1 MTKMYLKSTVF
12 VKVFVAACR
21 QKAFANFISIG
32 LLLLTMVCSTET
44 KAQILAWNF
53 ANPTASAGNE
63 ASIGPITID
72 ANINNTPLV
81 RGAGIASSLLSSG
94 FGATNWENTTTTQAL
109 AQTANEY
116 IQFTLTPK
124 VGYTA
129 SLSSLSYRLRRSS
142 TGPDKFIW
150 RYSTD
155 GTNFFD
161 IGTFTS
167 FTTALTGGTAF
178 GPISISGIAAL
189 QSIPSTT
196 TVTFRLYA
204 WGASLTTGTFGVG
217 KSATAAAADN
227 SLVLAGTTAADGPK
241 LAVTPTSRTGFTY
254 VFGSGPSASQS
265 FSLSGTNLTGFPG
278 NITVS
283 APTDYET
290 SLDNIT
296 FNSAD
301 KTVAYTTATLAA
313 TTVYIRLKAGLSVG
327 NYDSE
332 LITCSGGGSADKTV
346 NCDGYVSPSS
356 SSDVI
361 AVAASE
367 SATIPSTQNANAP
380 LAIGTGAQVWSFTI
394 RDGGGSSDADILPT
408 IVNSITFAQAAGNSV
423 SNWSQAIKTISLFDG
438 ATPVTAT
445 VSVTATQI
453 QFTGMSLSVADNTNK
468 TITVRLSLNCGI
480 GGSNSDGDDFGFSL
494 SNANFTTASVI
505 TSSQKASFAAITSA
519 NGSNVIDVAA
529 TKLTFTVQPTNV
541 GVNASITPAV
551 IVTATD
557 ACNNIDKNFASI
569 VTITSTGTLT
579 STQAEAATN
588 GIATFAAIS
597 FSAAGTGLTLT
608 ATAPGVTLIV
618 STTFDVTSTTALN
631 PGDLMIVGFDT
642 YSSGTP
648 SGIDKL
654 SVANL
659 VPLLPGT
666 EFSVANMDY
675 EYNAAANVSTGR
687 WYSGNGDLTQTPPY
701 FTIKYNGSSN
711 LAKGSVICITIASDG
726 TVTDI
731 SVNGTTSALFS
742 VPVTPPVGNSVQFS
756 SADPDAFFL
765 MQGTFSADQAE
776 GTFKYKTFTGTVFGA
791 IQTKG
796 TFQDFSVA
804 GNAGGS
810 RVSRRY
816 PTLKCIEIS
825 MPSAATAFYGYYK
838 SAAAGGLHSG
848 SQHDL
853 ISAIGN
859 VATNWVTSATGT
871 GVDDLATTSTCS
883 NTFTVTTNVAYGY
896 WVGTASSK
904 DWYDCHN
911 WDNFAIPDATVNV
924 TIDASALN
932 DCQIDANTS
941 AYAAQLGNKGDAK
954 SVTINGRK
962 LIIENTGAIK
972 NRLDLAGNM
981 YIYAANGLDMSDGT
995 ATADGVINI
1004 KGNWTNTFANG
1015 FDPGQGEVNFNSTTS
1030 TQTITAGDGETFY
1043 NFTNSNSVAGGVVLA
1058 NNFANVTVSNIF
1070 SLTNGLLTINGNTL
1084 TLNGTVAGAGTG
1096 TLSGSNNSILTI
1108 GGTAGGSLGTIN
1120 FTAGSRL
1127 LNTLNMNRTG
1137 AGATAILGTDLAISN
1152 IANITSGILDA
1163 GTTTLNGAGGL
1174 TMTGG
1179 ELQIGKTGTT
1189 VPELSGTYALTGGVV
1204 NFKGTASQTIR
1215 AVNYYDLTS
1224 TSTGARVL
1232 ANSGTVGVASIF
1244 TPGTNTYTFTGST
1257 VDYNGSAAQNIAT
1270 FVSGASPGSTYNNLT
1285 LSNAGTKSLLAN
1297 TDVEGTLGLNNTITF
1312 ALGNNYL
1319 NIRSTATQT
1328 ARVGPVSASANISY
1342 GTGNFVIERYFP
1354 GRRSWRLI
1362 TAPVT
1367 VDATKSLYNSWQA
1380 GGAAPS
1386 GNGTYITGPGET
1398 AANGLDVS
1406 PQHNYSLKVFN
1417 QLTSQFDGV
1426 GNTKNTFISGITG
1439 TVGVPDNIGYF
1450 MFVRGDRTPA
1460 NLDPFN
1466 VAVIGN
1472 ATTLRDTGKIQT
1484 GTYVFNC
1491 NTNTG
1496 THKYTVIGNPYASP
1510 ADFNSLTKDN
1520 VANKFTV
1527 WDPTLNSVGGYAV
1540 WDGGVISPVGT
1551 AQTNSIIQS
1560 KQAFIVETTSSTT
1573 PSVTFTEP
1581 AKASTNN
1588 FLMFRP
1594 APNPAAS
1601 LIANLYTKNTN
1612 GTNHLADGVVAQ
1624 YDNEYAMGEDYLDA
1638 VKFTNVNETF
1648 CIKNGNSFYILER
1661 RPFAKAGDTIFFSL
1675 KRTRML
1681 NYRLEFTLSDIVKNK
1696 NLVAYLHDT
1705 YLKTSTALNMAGT
1718 TGFDFDIN
1726 NNTGSAAADRF
1737 FITFKRIARFNN
1749 MDAALAASNV
1759 VVNWANDNETI
1770 VDRYE
1775 VERSV
1780 DGTNFVK
1787 VAEATANENKNTL
1800 NSYSA
1805 IDFNPAPGIYYYRI
1819 KAIGSEY
1826 GVYDYTEAVKI
1837 KVVKD
1842 KTGMY
1847 VYPNPVM
1854 NNSIGLK
1861 MNTAIPEGVY
1871 GVRLLTSG
1879 GQVMMNSKL
1888 QHTKAASTESI
1899 NYPAYI
1905 TNGTYQLEVTG
1916 PDKKKTVIN
1925 IIIAN
1930 K

>member
-1 MTKMYLKSTVF
+1 MYLKSVVF
-12 VKVFVAACR
+12 AKALCTTFGR
-21 QKAFANFISIG
+21 KAFTSFISTV
-32 LLLLTMVCSTET
+32 LLLLATVCSNNT
-44 KAQILAWNF
+44 KAQVLGWNLF
-53 ANPTASAGNE
+53 GAAGNE
-63 ASIGPITID
+63 ASLGATTID

-81 RGAGIASSLLSSG
+81 RGAGITSALLG
-94 FGATNWENTTTTQAL
+94 NAFGATNWDAATTTQAL

-116 IQFTLTPK
+116 FQFTLTPK
-124 VGYTA
+124 TGFTA
-129 SLSSLSYRLRRSS
+129 SLSSISYRLRRSS
-142 TGPDKFIW
+142 TGPDKYIW

-155 GTNFFD
+155 GTTFND
-161 IGTFTS
+161 IVATLNTTFTTS
-167 FTTALTGGTAF
+167 LTGGTAF
-178 GPISISGIAAL
+178 GPISIAAITAL
-189 QSIPSTT
+189 QGIPSTT

-204 WGASLTTGTFGVG
+204 WGGTGGTFAIGR
-217 KSATAAAADN
+217 SATAAAADN
-227 SLVLAGTTAADGPK
+227 SITLAGTTAADGPK
-241 LAVTPTSRTGFTY
+241 LAVTPTTRTGFNY

-278 NITVS
+278 NITVAAS
-283 APTDYET
+283 ANYET

-301 KTVAYTTATLAA
+301 KTVAYASATLAA
-313 TTVYIRLKAGLSVG
+313 TTVYIRLKAGLAVG

-356 SSDVI
+356 ASDVI

-380 LAIGTGAQVWSFTI
+380 LAIGTGAPVWSFTI
-394 RDGGGSSDADILPT
+394 RDGGGSSDADLLPT
-408 IVNSITFAQAAGNSV
+408 IVNSITFAQSAGNAV

-445 VSVTATQI
+445 VSITPTQI
-453 QFTGMSLSVADNTNK
+453 QFTGMSLSVPDNTNK

-494 SNANFTTASVI
+494 SNANFTTASVT
-505 TSSQKASFAAITSA
+505 TSSQKSSFAAITSA

-529 TKLTFTVQPTNV
+529 TKLIFTQQPTNV

-557 ACNNIDKNFASI
+557 ACNNIDKNFASS

-579 STQAEAATN
+579 SAQAEVAAN

-618 STTFDVTSTTALN
+618 SNTFDVSSTTTLN

-675 EYNAAANVSTGR
+675 EYTAAANVSSGR

-701 FTIKYNGSSN
+701 FTIKYNGGSN

-731 SVNGTTSALFS
+731 AVNGTTSALFS

-804 GNAGGS
+804 GNAGGA

-859 VATNWVTSATGT
+859 IATNWVTSATGT
-871 GVDDLATTSTCS
+871 GVDDLATTTTCS

-941 AYAAQLGNKGDAK
+941 IYAAQLGNKGDAK

-962 LIIENTGAIK
+962 LIIENTGAIT

-981 YIYAANGLDMSDGT
+981 NIYAANGLDMSDGT
-995 ATADGVINI
+995 AATDGTINI
-1004 KGNWTNTFANG
+1004 SGNWTNTFSNG
-1015 FDPGQGEVNFNSTTS
+1015 FDPGQGLVNFNSTTS

-1043 NFTNSNSVAGGVVLA
+1043 NLTNSNSAGGGVVLA
-1058 NNFANVTVSNIF
+1058 NNVANVTVSNIF
-1070 SLTNGLLTINGNTL
+1070 SLSNGLLTINGNTL
-1084 TLNGTVAGAGTG
+1084 TLNGTTTGSG
-1096 TLSGSNNSILTI
+1096 TLTGSSNSILTI
-1108 GGTAGGSLGTIN
+1108 GGTAGGSLGTVN
-1120 FTAGSRL
+1120 FTAGNRL

-1152 IANITSGILDA
+1152 VANITAGILDA
-1163 GTTTLNGAGGL
+1163 GTTTLNGTGGL

-1179 ELQIGKTGTT
+1179 ELQIGKTGVT

-1215 AVNYYDLTS
+1215 AVNYYNLTS

-1232 ANSGTVGVASIF
+1232 ANSGTVGVASVF
-1244 TPGTNTYTFTGST
+1244 TPGSNTYTFTGST
-1257 VDYNGSAAQNIAT
+1257 VDYNGSGAQNIAT
-1270 FVSGASPGSTYNNLT
+1270 FVSGALPGSTYNNLT

-1297 TDVEGTLGLNNTITF
+1297 TDVEGSLGLNNSITF

-1319 NIRSTATQT
+1319 NLRSTATQT
-1328 ARVGPVSASANISY
+1328 ARVAPVSASANLTY
-1342 GTGNFVIERYFP
+1342 GTGNFVVERYFP

-1367 VDATKSLYNSWQA
+1367 VDAAKSLYNSWQA
-1380 GGAAPS
+1380 GGTAPS
-1386 GNGTYITGPGET
+1386 GNGTYISGPGET
-1398 AANGLDVS
+1398 AANGLDVT

-1426 GNTKNTFISGITG
+1426 GNTKNTFISGTTG

-1466 VAVIGN
+1466 TAVIGN
-1472 ATTLRDTGKIQT
+1472 ATTLRDTGKIQA

-1491 NTNTG
+1491 NTSTG
-1496 THKYTVIGNPYASP
+1496 IHKYTVIGNPYASP
-1510 ADFNSLTKDN
+1510 VDFNLLTKDN

-1540 WDGGVISPVGT
+1540 WDGGTISPVGT
-1551 AQTNSIIQS
+1551 VQTNSIIQS
-1560 KQAFIVETTSSTT
+1560 KQAFIVETTGSTT
-1573 PSVTFTEP
+1573 PSVTFNEP
-1581 AKASTNN
+1581 FKASTNN
-1588 FLMFRP
+1588 FSMFRP
-1594 APNPAAS
+1594 APISTAS
-1601 LIANLYTKNTN
+1601 LIANLYTKNAD

-1624 YDNEYAMGEDYLDA
+1624 YDNDYAMGEDYLDA

-1648 CIKNGNSFYILER
+1648 CIRNGNNYYILER
-1661 RPFAKAGDTIFFSL
+1661 RPFAKAGDTISFSL
-1675 KRTRML
+1675 KRTRLL
-1681 NYRLEFTLSDIVKNK
+1681 NYRLEFTLSNIVKTK

-1705 YLKTSTALNMAGT
+1705 YSGTSTALNMAGT
-1718 TGFDFDIN
+1718 SGVDFDVN
-1726 NNTGSAAADRF
+1726 NNSASAAANRF

-1749 MDAALAASNV
+1749 INANVVSTDV
-1759 VVNWANDNETI
+1759 VVNWDNDNETTI
-1770 VDRYE
+1770 ERYE
-1775 VERSV
+1775 VERSL
-1780 DGTNFVK
+1780 DGTNFIK
-1787 VAEATANENKNTL
+1787 VAETVAKENKSVL
-1800 NSYSA
+1800 NSYSST
-1805 IDFNPAPGIYYYRI
+1805 DLDPAPGIYYYRI
-1819 KAIGSEY
+1819 KAISSAY
-1826 GVYDYTEAVKI
+1826 DVYDYSDAVKI
-1837 KVVKD
+1837 KIVKN
-1842 KTGMY
+1842 KAEMY
-1847 VYPNPVM
+1847 VYPNPVT
-1854 NNSIGLK
+1854 NNTIGLK
-1861 MNTAIPEGVY
+1861 MNAAMPDGMY
-1871 GVRLLTSG
+1871 AVRLLTAG
-1879 GQVMMNSKL
+1879 GQVIMTTKL
-1888 QHTKAASTESI
+1888 QHTKSASTELI

-1905 TNGTYQLEVTG
+1905 TSGAYQLEVTG
-1916 PDKKKTVIN
+1916 PDKKNTMIN
-1925 IIIAN
+1925 IVIAN